1 MTEDGQAEGTFLG
14 VYGVMSD
21 LDAGTLL
28 AEDTEARAQITA
40 LKEEVASL
48 LEMVVAES
56 KRLDEKVLHV
66 ASTLMVIHG
75 NVTSRIARAEQM
87 LGIVIPE

>member
-1 MTEDGQAEGTFLG
+1 MTDNSSINRY
-14 VYGVMSD
+14 VHV
-21 LDAGTLL
+21 DATNPSALL